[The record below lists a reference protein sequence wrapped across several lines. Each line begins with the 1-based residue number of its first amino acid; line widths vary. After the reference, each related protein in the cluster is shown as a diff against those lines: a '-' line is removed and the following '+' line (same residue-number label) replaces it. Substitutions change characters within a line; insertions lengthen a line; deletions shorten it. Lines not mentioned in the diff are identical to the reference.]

1 MNEFLNEFLPNILAG
16 LFPSL
21 LALIPTFILIFKNI
35 NVNKIVD
42 ELGSKVHNVLKGEQS
57 FESIIKESI
66 KEFKELNEDSLKELK
81 ELVSEMKEAAR
92 NDIQALEESFNQRMK
107 DQEHLYQNQIQ
118 RLKAKG
124 VDPNVEDVSELWQK
138 R

>member
-42 ELGSKVHNVLKGEQS
+42 ELGSKVHNVLKGEVS
-57 FESIIKESI
+57 FEFIIKESI
-66 KEFKELNEDSLKELK
+66 KEFKELNDGSLKELK

-124 VDPNVEDVSELWQK
+124 VDPNVEDVSDL
-138 R
+138 

>member
-21 LALIPTFILIFKNI
+21 LALIPTFVLIFKNI

-66 KEFKELNEDSLKELK
+66 KEFKELNDGSLKELK

-124 VDPNVEDVSELWQK
+124 VDPNVEDVSEL
-138 R
+138 

>member
-66 KEFKELNEDSLKELK
+66 KEFKDLNEGSLKELK

-124 VDPNVEDVSELWQK
+124 VDPNVEDVSEL
-138 R
+138 

>member
-21 LALIPTFILIFKNI
+21 LALVPTFILIFKNI

-42 ELGSKVHNVLKGEQS
+42 GLGTKVHNVLQGEQS
-57 FESIIKESI
+57 FVSIIKNSI
-66 KEFKELNEDSLKELK
+66 NEFKELNDGSLKELK
-81 ELVSEMKEAAR
+81 ELVEQMKEAAM

-124 VDPNVEDVSELWQK
+124 VDPNVEDVSEL
-138 R
+138 

>member
-66 KEFKELNEDSLKELK
+66 KEFKELNDGSLKELK

-124 VDPNVEDVSELWQK
+124 VDPNVEDVSEL
-138 R
+138 

>member
-21 LALIPTFILIFKNI
+21 LALIPTFVLIFKNI

-57 FESIIKESI
+57 FESIIKNSI
-66 KEFKELNEDSLKELK
+66 NEFKELNEGSLKELK

-124 VDPNVEDVSELWQK
+124 VDPNVEDVSEL
-138 R
+138 

>member
-21 LALIPTFILIFKNI
+21 LALIPTFVLIFKNI

-66 KEFKELNEDSLKELK
+66 KEFKDLNDGSLKELK

-124 VDPNVEDVSELWQK
+124 VDPNVEDVSLLW
-138 R
+138 

>member
-1 MNEFLNEFLPNILAG
+1 MNEFINDFLPNVLAG

-21 LALIPTFILIFKNI
+21 IALIPTFILIFKNI
-35 NVNKIVD
+35 NINKIVD
-42 ELGSKVHNVLKGEQS
+42 ELGSKVHNVLKGEVS
-57 FESIIKESI
+57 FEFIIKESI
-66 KEFKELNEDSLKELK
+66 KEFKELNEGSIKELK
-81 ELVSEMKEAAR
+81 ELVEQMKEAAI

-124 VDPNVEDVSELWQK
+124 VDPNVEDVSEL
-138 R
+138 

>member
-1 MNEFLNEFLPNILAG
+1 MNEFLNEFLPNVLAG

-35 NVNKIVD
+35 NINKIVD
-42 ELGSKVHNVLKGEQS
+42 ELGSKVHNVLKGEVS
-57 FESIIKESI
+57 FEFIIKESI
-66 KEFKELNEDSLKELK
+66 KEFKELNDGSLKELK
-81 ELVSEMKEAAR
+81 ELVEQMKEAAI

-124 VDPNVEDVSELWQK
+124 VDPNVEDVSEL
-138 R
+138 

>member
-21 LALIPTFILIFKNI
+21 LALIPTFVLIFKNI

-66 KEFKELNEDSLKELK
+66 KEFKELNDGSLKELK
-81 ELVSEMKEAAR
+81 ELVSEMKEAAK

-124 VDPNVEDVSELWQK
+124 VDPNVEDVSEL
-138 R
+138 

>member
-57 FESIIKESI
+57 FESIIKETI
-66 KEFKELNEDSLKELK
+66 KEFKDLNEGSIKELK

-124 VDPNVEDVSELWQK
+124 VDPNVEDVSEL
-138 R
+138 

>member
-66 KEFKELNEDSLKELK
+66 KEFKELNDGSLKELK

-124 VDPNVEDVSELWQK
+124 VDPNVEDVSLL
-138 R
+138 